1 MKIIYGDS
9 LVTIKDALFITFIGL
24 SIVFSIL
31 ILLSLILSLL
41 KYVPESE
48 EKKVKKDVK
57 KVSTQENTKF
67 DVNKITDEKMLAA
80 IIVATMEEAK
90 ENDGAYIKVRNVKE
104 I

>member
-24 SIVFSIL
+24 SIVFCIL

>member
-24 SIVFSIL
+24 SIVFCIL

-41 KYVPESE
+41 KYVPASE

-67 DVNKITDEKMLAA
+67 DINKITDEKMLAA

>member
-90 ENDGAYIKVRNVKE
+90 ENDEAYIKVRNVKE